1 MSLIFVSS
9 SQELD
14 AALRLATGGEQIILA
29 PGHYGDLS
37 MITKGRDDFQFPD
50 TVTIRS
56 DNPANPA
63 TFSSVDVRDA
73 ANVTFDGILFDYQ
86 FEAGDQIFSRPFNF
100 MSSENVTIRNSTF
113 DGDVA
118 EGISAA
124 DDGYGFAIGL
134 SVRASEGVV
143 IENNE
148 FHTFHRGLSMSETSD
163 VVVSGNEV
171 HSIRMDGMNFAEIQ
185 GIVIENNHI
194 HDFEGSL
201 NSTDHR
207 DMIQFWT
214 NGTDQ
219 PSTDIVIKGN
229 ILDIG
234 EGTFTQSIFM
244 RNDMVD
250 RGLAGYEMF
259 YQNISITDNV
269 ILNGHSHGIYVGET
283 DGLVISSNTVLHND
297 GNDPDG
303 VDQGVEIPVIRV
315 ADNSRNVEITQNA
328 TSSIEGWTGQSGW
341 QVSQN
346 AFVQDQDP
354 DAAGYYAN
362 VFIGSTLQYANGQH
376 SYVADPDG
384 LLHQLNAG
392 ASSTLNIGT
401 DAVLEAR
408 YDIEQSESGAATRLF
423 EGQYSVTAS
432 GPLPAGTQF
441 EWDFGDGTT
450 ATGEAIEHT
459 FAAGGVYD
467 VTLVVTLPN
476 GTSDAITTSVEV
488 AGSEILSMA
497 DHGGVW
503 VQNNGENQWVDMSE
517 LSADGLEL
525 GQPGVAASIDH
536 DHFASLLHTEEFAF
550 NFSLE
555 ADNASSNGEVL
566 RIHNSLLFKVDTQG
580 ALSVIVYKPEG
591 GTVVLSGDGVDMC
604 NGAAHDVSL
613 SLLNGEL
620 ELIIGGNIVAS
631 VAYDG
636 TLKDLGDRDL
646 EFGNPWG
653 GTNFDGTLTDL
664 TITQNASTYGGV
676 SASVPMISPAI
687 VAPALESEV
696 DVPDPV
702 LNLLLEDSIQ
712 LESTGISESVDR
724 SLITDLTD
732 SSQFTIDMVLGD
744 AVSDTSGELF
754 RLHGS
759 LLVEVRQ
766 DGHLQVRAFTDEGTV
781 RLISDAP
788 LFESASQHQ
797 ISIDLADSVLSLSVD
812 NQPLVAA
819 ELPTDSLAGR
829 GNHDLVFGNPWDR
842 DNFEGEVQAFQ
853 ITTVTETGTLVQ
865 DLSDLMQQTQTPDG
879 MMLSSKL
886 LSQHGLTASQQVAK
900 TSAVESY
907 LTDADGMVKVSD
919 VIDRFDT
926 ENQSSFTPIGEY

>member
-14 AALRLATGGEQIILA
+14 AALLSATGGEEIILA
-29 PGHYGDLS
+29 PGDYGDLS
-37 MITKGRDDFQFPD
+37 MITKGRDDFQFAE

-56 DNPANPA
+56 DDPSNPAV
-63 TFSSVDVRDA
+63 FSSIDVRDA
-73 ANVTFDGILFDYQ
+73 ANVTFDGVTFDYE
-86 FEAGDQIFSRPFNF
+86 FENGDQIFSRPFNI

-118 EGISAA
+118 EGVSEA

-134 SVRASEGVV
+134 SVRASQGVV
-143 IENNE
+143 LENNE
-148 FHTFHRGLSMSETSD
+148 FHTFHRGISVSD
-163 VVVSGNEV
+163 SQDIVVTDNEV
-171 HSIRMDGMNFAEIQ
+171 HSIRMDGMNFAEVQ
-185 GIVIENNHI
+185 GVVIENNHI
-194 HDFEGSL
+194 HDFAGSL

-214 NGTDQ
+214 NGTDE
-219 PSTDIVIKGN
+219 PSTDIVIRGN

-354 DAAGYYAN
+354 DAAGYYAD

-392 ASSTLNIGT
+392 ASSTLNTGT
-401 DAVLEAR
+401 DAGLEAR

-423 EGQYSVTAS
+423 EGQYSVTDS

-459 FAAGGVYD
+459 FATGGVYD
-467 VTLVVTLPN
+467 VTLVVTLPD
-476 GTSDAITTSVEV
+476 GTSDTITSSVEV
-488 AGSEILSMA
+488 AGSEILSMSNQ
-497 DHGGVW
+497 GGIW
-503 VQNNGENQWVDMSE
+503 AHENGESQWVSMSDMD
-517 LSADGLEL
+517 ADGLNL
-525 GQPGVAASIDH
+525 GQTGVVASIDH

-555 ADNASSNGEVL
+555 AASAASAGEVL
-566 RIHNSLLFKVDTQG
+566 RIHNSLLVKVDTKG
-580 ALSVIVYKPEG
+580 LLTVTAYKADG
-591 GTVVLSGDGVDMC
+591 GTLVLAGNGVDLSD
-604 NGAAHDVSL
+604 GKVHDISL
-613 SLLNGEL
+613 SLLDEEL
-620 ELIIGGNIVAS
+620 ELIIAGDVVAS
-631 VAYDG
+631 GAFEG
-636 TLKDLGDRDL
+636 TLKDLGDRNL

-653 GTNFDGTLTDL
+653 NENFSGTLTNL
-664 TITQNASTYGGV
+664 TITQNASGYAGV
-676 SASVPMISPAI
+676 SASVPVAGKVIAI
-687 VAPALESEV
+687 ADPQQEV
-696 DVPDPV
+696 TTVEPV
-702 LNLLLEDSIQ
+702 MNMLLEDSIQ
-712 LESTGISESVDR
+712 LEDTGVSATVDR
-724 SLITDLTD
+724 ELITALTD
-732 SSQFTIDMVLGD
+732 SDEFTIDMVLGD
-744 AVSDTSGELF
+744 AVSDTSGEVF

-759 LLVEVRQ
+759 LLVEVQ
-766 DGHLQVRAFTDEGTV
+766 KNGHLQVRAFTDEGTV
-781 RLISDAP
+781 RLQSDAP
-788 LFESASQHQ
+788 LFENVQQHQ
-797 ISIDLADSVLSLSVD
+797 ISINLEDSVLSLSVD
-812 NQPLVAA
+812 SQPLVAVD
-819 ELPTDSLAGR
+819 LPSGNLAGR

-842 DNFEGEVQAFQ
+842 DNFEGEIEAFQ
-853 ITTVTETGTLVQ
+853 ITTMTDSGTLTQ
-865 DLSDLMQQTQTPDG
+865 DLSVLVRQTRDADGQVPASELLTQYGAMTTVQEVEASELESLLTDPDG
-879 MMLSSKL
+879 M
-886 LSQHGLTASQQVAK
+886 VN
-900 TSAVESY
+900 TS
-907 LTDADGMVKVSD
+907 G
-919 VIDRFDT
+919 VIDRFNID
-926 ENQSSFTPIGEY
+926 NQSDTALIIDY